1 MLIVTNAPRFPA
13 VFTDKRGLQG
23 RAVQAQTVAEFLK
36 YAGEPGVVFAVNC
49 DPALVFGLSAALFFR
64 PKPQLVAVDI
74 VLRRPNS
81 LKSRALLWIRRQLL
95 RRVDLFVHLFR
106 DVRGLTEVWGVPAG
120 RSTFV
125 PFKPNLPAPAEGTE
139 SDRPGRYIL
148 CFGRSLRDYDTFFD
162 AVAQLPYPAAIPEPN
177 PAHLRAHGARFTREL
192 AELPPNVELIP
203 DDQSDEAQRRILRDA
218 KLVVLPVLKTS
229 MVASGISTCLNA
241 MMYGRCVIGSEGPGM
256 SDIFEEEVLTCPPE
270 DTAALAA
277 VIRRAWEDDEL
288 RNRTAAAGERYARAL
303 GGEQEFYQRVI
314 DAIAEW
320 GR

>member
-13 VFTDKRGLQG
+13 VFTNSRGVQG
-23 RAVQAQTVAEFLK
+23 RSAQAHTVAEFLK

-64 PKPQLVAVDI
+64 SKPRLVAVDI

-81 LKSRALLWIRRQLL
+81 LKSRVLLLVRKQLL
-95 RRVDLFVHLFR
+95 RRVDQFIHLFR
-106 DVRGLTEVWGVPAG
+106 DVRGLTEVWGVPAE

-125 PFKPNLPAPAEGTE
+125 PFKPNLPVPTDGLENHRA
-139 SDRPGRYIL
+139 GRYIL

-162 AVAQLPYPAAIPEPN
+162 AVAKLPYPAAIPHPN
-177 PAHLRAHGARFTREL
+177 PAHLRAHGARFTREIP
-192 AELPPNVELIP
+192 ELPPNVELIP
-203 DDQSDEAQRRILRDA
+203 DDQSDEAQRRILQDA
-218 KLVVLPVLKTS
+218 RLVVLPVLKTS

-241 MMYGRCVIGSEGPGM
+241 MVYGRCVIGSEGPGM

-270 DTAALAA
+270 NAAALAG
-277 VIRRAWEDDEL
+277 VIRRAWEDDAL

-303 GGEQEFYQRVI
+303 GGEREFYQRVI
-314 DAIAEW
+314 DAIAE
-320 GR
+320 RDK